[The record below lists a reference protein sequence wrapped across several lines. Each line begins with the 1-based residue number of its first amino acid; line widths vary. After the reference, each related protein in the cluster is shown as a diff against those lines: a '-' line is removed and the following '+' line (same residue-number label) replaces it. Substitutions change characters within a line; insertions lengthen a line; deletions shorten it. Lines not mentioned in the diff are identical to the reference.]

1 MPRWLWIT
9 LTSLLLLLVWL
20 GLRSS
25 EPVQLAVV
33 GTDGVSVINCPLP
46 KKFRQTDIPLQ
57 SDIGNRIQEIKLG
70 ETTIIPLAGF
80 SLQARVLSRENY
92 SFDPGA
98 EFSPVDLALG
108 WGPMAEPGMA
118 EKLNVNQSTRWYR
131 YSWSGEGP
139 PIPLNEII
147 SHSANMH
154 MVPASNAVAESL
166 KHISKNDVVELN
178 GWLIRI
184 EKNNGWRWQS
194 SLSRDDS
201 GDGACELVYVC
212 SIEVKK

>member
-9 LTSLLLLLVWL
+9 LGSLLLLVVWL
-20 GLRSS
+20 GLHSPS
-25 EPVQLAVV
+25 PTQPLISGNGSA
-33 GTDGVSVINCPLP
+33 SICPP
-46 KKFRQTDIPLQ
+46 PEKFRHPDTPRQ
-57 SDIGNRIQEIKLG
+57 SDVDNRIGVLQLG
-70 ETTIIPLAGF
+70 ESTIIPLAGF

-92 SFDPGA
+92 RFDAGA
-98 EFSPVDLALG
+98 EFSPLDLALG

-118 EKLNVNQSTRWYR
+118 EKLNVSQSTRWYR
-131 YSWSGEGP
+131 YSWSGDGP

-154 MVPASNAVAESL
+154 MVPATNAVADAL
-166 KHISKNDVVELN
+166 KQVSANDVVELN

-184 EKNNGWRWQS
+184 EKNDGWRWQS

-201 GDGACELVYVC
+201 GDGGCELVYVC
-212 SIEVKK
+212 AIEIKK